1 MKRFLFLFMVSLL
14 MLSSCNDGEVAV
26 EITVKSYGCDDNAS
40 LARTKPSFEF
50 TLNETKGQCDA
61 NCVLYIDT
69 VDYLHNRKQHM
80 DSVDVSKNG
89 FQLFVLET
97 STEAKCQH
105 WEEGRH
111 DCSKSKCKVGYE

>member
-1 MKRFLFLFMVSLL
+1 MKRFLVPFTVSLL
-14 MLSSCNDGEVAV
+14 MFSSCNDGEVSV

-50 TLNETKGQCDA
+50 TLTETKGQCDA
-61 NCVLYIDT
+61 HCVLYIDT
-69 VDYLHNRKQHM
+69 VDHLHNRKQHM
-80 DSVDVSKNG
+80 DSVDLSKNG

-97 STEAKCQH
+97 STEAKCHH

-111 DCSKSKCKVGYE
+111 ECSKSKCKVGYE